1 MRTTLMNKRAALTA
15 LALLAL
21 APASFAQPGG
31 EGATLGA
38 DSIVKSLSKD
48 IVLDRPG
55 SASRLQAAQ
64 PAVDLNVQFAYNSA
78 ELLPQG
84 QRQLDELGIALNN
97 KALSQW
103 GFELGGHTDAS
114 GSAEYNLRLSL
125 ERANAVKNYLV
136 VRHGLSPQRLQP
148 VGFGFTRLAN
158 PANPTA
164 AVNRRVEVRRVILGA
179 GTATPP
185 VAMPAQPIAA
195 PIAPPPQAPMGGRL
209 VTTP

>member
-1 MRTTLMNKRAALTA
+1 MQTTLDKRAALVA

-21 APASFAQPGG
+21 APASFAQAGG

-38 DSIVKSLSKD
+38 DSIVKALSKD
-48 IVLDRPG
+48 ILLDRPG
-55 SASRLQAAQ
+55 GANRPPAAQ

-78 ELLPQG
+78 KLLPQG
-84 QRQLDELGIALNN
+84 QRQLDELGIALNS
-97 KALSQW
+97 KALSPW

-114 GSAEYNLRLSL
+114 GSADYNLRLSL

-136 VRHGLSPQRLQP
+136 VRHGLNPQRLQP

-179 GTATPP
+179 GTA
-185 VAMPAQPIAA
+185 AQPAQPMAV

>member
-1 MRTTLMNKRAALTA
+1 MRTNPITQRAALAA
-15 LALLAL
+15 LAMLLAL
-21 APASFAQPGG
+21 APAFAQSSS

-55 SASRLQAAQ
+55 SANRLQATQ

-114 GSAEYNLRLSL
+114 GHAEYNLRLSL

-136 VRHGLSPQRLQP
+136 IRHGLNPQRLQP

-179 GTATPP
+179 GSAAQPTT
-185 VAMPAQPIAA
+185 MPAQPVAA

-209 VTTP
+209 VSTP